1 MLEEKFARVYSKFK
15 LHFYQEIF
23 EHFQSREASLTTIE
37 TFSMETIQALGEP
50 TVNEFASFMRI
61 SLPNATYKINSLIRK
76 GYVEKI
82 QSQDD
87 RREYH
92 LRPTEKYQRYYDI
105 SNAYVHT
112 VMERIQQR
120 FPAEDC
126 ARLEEMLT
134 VLCDE
139 LMPEV
144 HLPDDPVTGKETAPA
159 ATED

>member
-1 MLEEKFARVYSKFK
+1 MLEEKFSRVYSKFK

-23 EHFQSREASLTTIE
+23 ARFQSREASLTTVE
-37 TFSMETIQALGEP
+37 TFGMEAIQALDEP

-82 QSQDD
+82 QSRDD

-92 LRPTEKYQRYYDI
+92 LRPTEKYRRYYDI
-105 SNAYVHT
+105 SNAYVRT
-112 VMERIQQR
+112 VMERIQRR

-144 HLPDDPVTGKETAPA
+144 RLPDDPVPGGETAPA
-159 ATED
+159 AGED